1 MSLLGYVYTDQFK
14 TDVKLDPNGKSTL
27 DRLSVCMETSRNFC
41 SRTCPEWIQT
51 DQTLGLLF
59 CRSSSGSVAALF
71 QKQPVKARCLH
82 GTIWETTQEWF
93 QIVSC
98 KQKQIQSVLVW
109 NDSSL
114 VPCEHSL
121 NCFGA
126 KAPYKCIHSIPK
138 FNQL

>member
-1 MSLLGYVYTDQFK
+1 MENQHWIGFLCAW
-14 TDVKLDPNGKSTL
+14 KLQG
-27 DRLSVCMETSRNFC
+27 NFC

-59 CRSSSGSVAALF
+59 CRSSSGSVADLF

-82 GTIWETTQEWF
+82 GIIWKTTQEWF

-98 KQKQIQSVLVW
+98 NQKQIRSVLVW

-121 NCFGA
+121 NCFGD
-126 KAPYKCIHSIPK
+126 KAPYEYIHSIPK
-138 FNQL
+138 FNQQCCNKIHWLLCGCKIL